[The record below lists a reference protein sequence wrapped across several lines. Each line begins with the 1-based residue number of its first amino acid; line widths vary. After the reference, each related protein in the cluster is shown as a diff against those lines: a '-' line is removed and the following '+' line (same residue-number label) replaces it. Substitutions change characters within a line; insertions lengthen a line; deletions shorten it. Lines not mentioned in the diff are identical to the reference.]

1 MTATIKSAPNET
13 SEADMPVNNLRD
25 PNFPA
30 PLEKEAFYGI
40 IGEIVKAIEPHTE
53 ADPAAMLLMLL
64 TGCGSALGRG
74 VYYMADGARH
84 GTNLFTCIVADSS
97 KGRKG
102 TAWARVKTSIT
113 EAAGGAFEN
122 RIAGGLSSGEG
133 LINLVRD
140 GDGKDDPGVA
150 DKRLLVVQSEFSSPL
165 KMMLRQGNNL
175 SEIIREAWDGG
186 KLQTATKN
194 SPLVATTSHIAIIGH
209 ITGEELARSISDT
222 EAANGFG
229 NRILW
234 GAARRSKCLPFG
246 GSPDDATMNALVI
259 KLRAA
264 FTKGKVNKRYYF
276 NTEAREVWAA
286 VYPDLSD
293 GKPGLLGSM
302 INRAEAQVIR
312 IALNYAA
319 LDTADGFI
327 RPEHLNAALAVWDYC
342 EASAR
347 WIFGERLGDPV
358 ADSILVALIARPNG
372 MTRTEISAHLG
383 RNIKADRIDTALQ
396 FLAGHD
402 KAMFKCDVGTGGRS
416 AERWFAIT
424 KETKETN

>member
-1 MTATIKSAPNET
+1 MIATAKADDREV
-13 SEADMPVNNLRD
+13 DMPGDNPHD
-25 PNFPA
+25 PNFPT

-53 ADPAAMLLMLL
+53 ADPAAMLLQLL

-74 VYYMADGARH
+74 AYYMADGARH
-84 GTNLFTCIVADSS
+84 GTNLFTCIVADSA

-102 TAWARVKTSIT
+102 TAWARVKTGIT
-113 EAAGGAFEN
+113 DAADAAFEN

-133 LINLVRD
+133 LIYLVRD

-150 DKRLLVVQSEFSSPL
+150 DKRLLVMQSEFSSPL
-165 KMMLRQGNNL
+165 KMMMRQGNTL

-194 SPLVATTSHIAIIGH
+194 SPMVANTSHIAIIGH
-209 ITGEELARSISDT
+209 ITREELARNISDT

-229 NRILW
+229 NRFLW
-234 GAARRSKCLPFG
+234 GAAKRSKCLPFG
-246 GSPDDATMNALVI
+246 GSLDDATMNALVI
-259 KLRAA
+259 KLGAA
-264 FTKGKVNKRYYF
+264 FAEGRISTRYQF
-276 NTEAREVWAA
+276 NPEARKVWAA
-286 VYPDLSD
+286 VYPELSE

-302 INRAEAQVIR
+302 VNRAEAQVIR

-319 LDTADGFI
+319 LDTADGLI
-327 RPEHLNAALAVWDYC
+327 IPEHLNAALAVWDYC

-358 ADSILVALIARPNG
+358 ADTILVALIARPNG
-372 MTRTEISAHLG
+372 MTRTEISALLG
-383 RNIKADRIDTALQ
+383 RNTKADRISAALQ
-396 FLAGHD
+396 FLAGHG
-402 KAMFKCDVGTGGRS
+402 KARRDDETAVGRPV
-416 AERWFAIT
+416 ERWFAIT